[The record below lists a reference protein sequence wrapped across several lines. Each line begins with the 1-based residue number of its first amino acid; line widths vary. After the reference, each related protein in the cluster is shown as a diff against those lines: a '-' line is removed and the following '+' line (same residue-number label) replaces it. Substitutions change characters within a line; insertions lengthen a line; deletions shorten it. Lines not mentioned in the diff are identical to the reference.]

1 MARVG
6 VSQPSPWLSCLLV
19 SHDNSLW
26 DNGEAGGVLRGGM
39 GRHGEQLQRGEGHPP
54 RSHRG
59 GICYLLSAEEK
70 LFFFG
75 IAAGWRRQQGP
86 GSPEEPELSL
96 GKTQMDAGLETISLH
111 LIQSPISSKLS
122 RAGQSFE
129 LNWYVVF
136 KTPKFFLSLLPGW
149 WLGLAAVKLYLL
161 YLFSSTAKYSQQ
173 CGCKIEP
180 TPVFLR
186 AESIL

>member
-1 MARVG
+1 M
-6 VSQPSPWLSCLLV
+6 
-19 SHDNSLW
+19 
-26 DNGEAGGVLRGGM
+26 E
-39 GRHGEQLQRGEGHPP
+39 RHGEQLQLGGGHPP

-70 LFFFG
+70 VFFFG
-75 IAAGWRRQQGP
+75 IAAGRPRQGP
-86 GSPEEPELSL
+86 GSPEEPELSV

-122 RAGQSFE
+122 RVGQSLE

-136 KTPKFFLSLLPGW
+136 KMPAFFLCLLPGW

-161 YLFSSTAKYSQQ
+161 YLFSSTAKYSLQ

-180 TPVFLR
+180 TPFFLW
-186 AESIL
+186 AEWIL